1 MKEQMKRT
9 VYEAPE
15 TRLFRIEMEGN
26 FCGSAD
32 VENGNKNTAG
42 IEEHGVNTDFSADF
56 GSSDWTTMPE

>member
-1 MKEQMKRT
+1 
-9 VYEAPE
+9 
-15 TRLFRIEMEGN
+15 MEGN
-26 FCGSAD
+26 FCGSAN

>member
-32 VENGNKNTAG
+32 VENPEGQNGEIAAQD
-42 IEEHGVNTDFSADF
+42 VNIGFTTDGDFST
-56 GSSDWTTMPE
+56 GSWDAE

>member
-26 FCGSAD
+26 FCASAE
-32 VENGNKNTAG
+32 VENPNTDNG
-42 IEEHGVNTDFSADF
+42 RIDEHEVNTGFTPSGNFSTSEWD
-56 GSSDWTTMPE
+56 